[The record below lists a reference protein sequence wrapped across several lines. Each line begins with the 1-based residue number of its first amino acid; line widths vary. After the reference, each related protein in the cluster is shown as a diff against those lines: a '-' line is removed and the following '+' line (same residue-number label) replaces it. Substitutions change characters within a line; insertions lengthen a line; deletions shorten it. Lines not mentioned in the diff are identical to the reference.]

1 MAILALAFD
10 GRLYEHHIRA
20 IKKYS
25 KIKKHFIIWAQVPP
39 YGLNPQYGPWI
50 AFRLPPTPPCFG
62 YKKYSNYNY
71 MAVTA
76 VLESE
81 SPIHYRGHYFHNFGG
96 GLLETRTMHLFYLK
110 YIKDQRRFSK
120 IEYNFTTSMWPYWPH
135 LMV

>member
-10 GRLYEHHIRA
+10 GRLYEHHIHALKNILRLKTFHHIGIGPA
-20 IKKYS
+20 L
-25 KIKKHFIIWAQVPP
+25 WPEPP
-39 YGLNPQYGPWI
+39 IRTMDCIQI
-50 AFRLPPTPPCFG
+50 TPPRCFG

-96 GLLETRTMHLFYLK
+96 GLLETRTTHLVYLK
-110 YIKDQRRFSK
+110 YIKD
-120 IEYNFTTSMWPYWPH
+120 
-135 LMV
+135 